1 MNIRDSINELK
12 ASVGVA
18 LSLKTLR
25 SQWKDMLS
33 MFAPKQAEKQ
43 PVVTEAKHT
52 VLKMRIGY
60 GKWPHG
66 KGTVIT
72 AKKPNFT
79 FGNADIF
86 DVCLNPGNEQ
96 VGDVWCSVFFDETLG
111 GYVLMQATGAFNVR
125 VTGDSEPYRPG
136 DWSLFPN
143 GLSYQ
148 TFPQSNV
155 LVPLSDKKL
164 PDRVLFSI
172 GNAYFFEAWAYALN
186 EDEEDEQNEPEE
198 EFIGSEEAQM
208 PPQTAQESI
217 PDEHEALQPLQE
229 EAVAEKQLQRN
240 GIPDMPVQ
248 EETQPAA
255 SLESEDVPTQPASQE
270 VVCEPVFVPEMQPIV
285 PLSHSADEEAPLVL
299 NPVEMS
305 MAREE
310 PTIVAKQKEDPT
322 VVFNPQTYFYTENP
336 KPTEQ
341 EDVT

>member
-1 MNIRDSINELK
+1 MNIIDSMKELK

-25 SQWKDMLS
+25 TQWKDMIG
-33 MFAPKQAEKQ
+33 MFAPQRAEQQ

-72 AKKPNFT
+72 ARKPNFT

-86 DVCLNPGNEQ
+86 DLCLDPGNEQ

-111 GYVLMQATGAFNVR
+111 GYVLMQATGSFNVR
-125 VTGDSEPYRPG
+125 VTGDNEPYRPG

-208 PPQTAQESI
+208 PPQAAQESVREDIPEEIVVEEPLRQNAI
-217 PDEHEALQPLQE
+217 PDVSVQKESL
-229 EAVAEKQLQRN
+229 
-240 GIPDMPVQ
+240 PVSSVPIEPVTTQ
-248 EETQPAA
+248 AAPQPAI
-255 SLESEDVPTQPASQE
+255 P
-270 VVCEPVFVPEMQPIV
+270 EPEPIV
-285 PLSHSADEEAPLVL
+285 PLASASAEEVPLVL
-299 NPVEMS
+299 NPFEMS
-305 MAREE
+305 KARDG
-310 PTIVAKQKEDPT
+310 QS
-322 VVFNPQTYFYTENP
+322 YFYTDNP
-336 KPTEQ
+336 KSTEQ
-341 EDVT
+341 EVQHE